1 MSKFKFTW
9 GHGVMIGLFSF
20 IAFILTLIFL
30 ADGQT
35 GDIYDDYYE
44 HSLKYQTETIDAV
57 NNVKNLPETP
67 TIKTQ
72 ANGFLIHFPPSIK
85 PSSGS
90 ICLIRGA
97 HTKDDIKLDLN
108 LRNNE
113 QLIPAAIIEI
123 GEYDLELR
131 WFENNKSYLIKN
143 RIEWKLP

>member
-9 GHGVMIGLFSF
+9 GHGVILGLFSF

-30 ADGQT
+30 ADGRT
-35 GDIYDDYYE
+35 GDVYENYYE

-57 NNVKNLPETP
+57 NNVKNLSEAP
-67 TIKTQ
+67 TIKRQ
-72 ANGFLIHFPPSIK
+72 ANGFLVHFPSSIK

-90 ICLIRGA
+90 IYLIRGA
-97 HTKDDIKLDLN
+97 HTKDDIALDLK

-113 QLIPAAIIEI
+113 QLIPAARMKL

-131 WFENNKSYLIKN
+131 WVENDKSYLIKK